1 MMLYCMYQRAVM
13 HNGKLVQVFV
23 QATCAIQE
31 FFFRTVRKGLNV
43 VLNSLAVGLIVGQ
56 TSTLVI

>member
-1 MMLYCMYQRAVM
+1 MYQRAVV

-31 FFFRTVRKGLNV
+31 FFFS
-43 VLNSLAVGLIVGQ
+43 NS
-56 TSTLVI
+56 